1 MGADPYERYM
11 QYVILFFTWL
21 FTTPWALA
29 LLIIAA
35 CAVCLRLWYVA
46 VKTKYIGH
54 CLYERAFSSDGA
66 FAGEEFTLT
75 ETVTNPTLVPL
86 FFVKYE
92 FFMPEGLT
100 VDGVYCS
107 SYSKKASVFH
117 LLPRS
122 TVKKVHTVYSDNRG
136 YYKIEN
142 AAVVYRKTYYELE
155 CSAEIHVY
163 PDCSRLNFDMDSD
176 IYRAGEIISR
186 RRIPEDPFCFA
197 GIREY
202 RPGDALR
209 SINFKASAHSFVNG
223 VRTLM
228 TNEYESS
235 RNYDTMIL
243 LDSVSYSENGFSPE
257 ESKEVYESALDAA
270 CYLFCRTVEC
280 GGRVGFATNSP
291 TKNNQST
298 VVPCGSGAAQNKE
311 ILECFAEMSY
321 YSQRSYSFDA
331 LIKAALPKSPRGI
344 DFYFICTYVSD
355 QLAETVS
362 LFRSAGY
369 NIYVLNTTDGKNG

>member
-1 MGADPYERYM
+1 MEA
-11 QYVILFFTWL
+11 IKLFL
-21 FTTPWALA
+21 LKAVTTPWVYT

-35 CAVCLRLWYVA
+35 VAVILRLCYVS
-46 VKTKYIGH
+46 VKTKYIGY
-54 CLYERAFSSDGA
+54 CGYGRAFSCDGA
-66 FAGEEFTLT
+66 FAGDEFQLV
-75 ETVTNPTLVPL
+75 ETVTNPTFIPL

-107 SYSKKASVFH
+107 SYSKKTSVFH

-122 TVKKVHTVYSDNRG
+122 TVKKVHTVRSDNRG
-136 YYKIEN
+136 FYRIEN
-142 AAVVYRKTYYELE
+142 ATVVYRKVFYELE
-155 CSAEIHVY
+155 CSAQVYVY
-163 PDCSRLNFDMDSD
+163 PDCSKLHFDMGTD

-202 RPGDALR
+202 RAGDPVR
-209 SINFKASAHSFVNG
+209 SINFKASAHSFING
-223 VRTLM
+223 MRALM

-243 LDSVSYSENGFSPE
+243 LDSASYSESGFSPE
-257 ESKEVYESALDAA
+257 ESKEVYETSLNAA
-270 CYLFCRTVEC
+270 CYLFCETVKN

-291 TKNNQST
+291 TKNNNST
-298 VVPCGSGAAQNKE
+298 IVPCGSGAAQTKE

-321 YSQRSYSFDA
+321 YSQRTYSFDA
-331 LIKAALPKSPRGI
+331 LIRAALPVSPRGV

-355 QLAETVS
+355 QLANTIS

-369 NIYVLNTTDGKNG
+369 NIYVLSAMDHKGGAA